1 LGPWGFFELGGGLAL
16 GSLGDLYSSPGL
28 GGWLSLS
35 GGWGAN
41 AGRLRIRPALQF
53 AIGLFGPP
61 QSETGQ
67 LLSWTPVGLTLSA
80 VDLLDEALT
89 GPVGIRLT
97 PMVGLT
103 IPTSAAPGGF
113 VLTTISLGI
122 QIERRFGPIELA
134 LRARAGKPVVVASS
148 GLTSVS
154 RGDGTSIVLCR
165 NAESI
170 CSGPPAAPTW
180 VLADSF
186 LAEGWIVESLSAGF
200 ELSWDF
206 AWRTSVADTRDGY
219 SSTTLDSNGNPVT
232 QTGPRV
238 FTSVT
243 SGSRFF
249 VSLAPFK
256 YLGLTLELTNV
267 VRHGGLP
274 QFPFFSAGRGFYPVA
289 SVNLWVRTDPAIQ
302 RNWLEQ

>member
-1 LGPWGFFELGGGLAL
+1 
-16 GSLGDLYSSPGL
+16 
-28 GGWLSLS
+28 
-35 GGWGAN
+35 
-41 AGRLRIRPALQF
+41 
-53 AIGLFGPP
+53 
-61 QSETGQ
+61 
-67 LLSWTPVGLTLSA
+67 V
-80 VDLLDEALT
+80 
-89 GPVGIRLT
+89 
-97 PMVGLT
+97 
-103 IPTSAAPGGF
+103 
-113 VLTTISLGI
+113 
-122 QIERRFGPIELA
+122 
-134 LRARAGKPVVVASS
+134 
-148 GLTSVS
+148 
-154 RGDGTSIVLCR
+154 
-165 NAESI
+165 
-170 CSGPPAAPTW
+170 
-180 VLADSF
+180 
-186 LAEGWIVESLSAGF
+186 SAGF

-206 AWRTSVADTRDGY
+206 AWRTSVVDTRDEY
-219 SSTTLDSNGNPVT
+219 SCTTLDSNGNPAC